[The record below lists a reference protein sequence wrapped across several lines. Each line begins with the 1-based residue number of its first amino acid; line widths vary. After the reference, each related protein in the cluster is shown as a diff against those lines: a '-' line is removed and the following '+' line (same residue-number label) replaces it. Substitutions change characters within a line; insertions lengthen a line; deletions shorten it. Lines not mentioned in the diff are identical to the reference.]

1 MSILL
6 LDGNQDRSNF
16 ECEEESL
23 TKYLKTQA
31 SQDVK
36 RKLSVCFVKVDKAN
50 RILGYYTLAS
60 ESLGRDT
67 IPEAYQNKVPTSYN
81 APVILLGRLAR
92 TIQAKGTGIGEELL
106 LDALERAFV
115 LSNVSIGAMA
125 VVVDPI
131 NAKATLFYEKYGFIK
146 LPDSGRMFLP
156 MNVIQKLFST

>member
-1 MSILL
+1 VSILL

-106 LDALERAFV
+106 LDALERK
-115 LSNVSIGAMA
+115 
-125 VVVDPI
+125 PRTP
-131 NAKATLFYEKYGFIK
+131 K
-146 LPDSGRMFLP
+146 
-156 MNVIQKLFST
+156 